1 MFRLSEM
8 LLQLSKRERKRERE
22 KIKKKIKR
30 ENEKPK
36 ERKSNKKVVGAMMD
50 YPGILKGF
58 YRSE

>member
-1 MFRLSEM
+1 MFRLTEM
-8 LLQLSKRERKRERE
+8 LLQLSKRERERE

-30 ENEKPK
+30 EDEKPK